1 MADDLVK
8 RLETLKVDIDAAK
21 SLSISLKAS
30 AKKEEEILREL
41 IKEIKDLGFDP
52 KTLKQDIEKME
63 KEIEEKLSSKEKEI
77 ADVKISLEEIE
88 KNVRTTEGTV

>member
-1 MADDLVK
+1 MSDDLVK
-8 RLETLKVDIDAAK
+8 RLETLKVDIDTAK

-41 IKEIKDLGFDP
+41 VKEIKDLGFDP

-77 ADVKISLEEIE
+77 ADIKISLEEIE